1 MKPFCGFHEG
11 MVKPPAIKKGVL
23 GNDWPQGPMT
33 RGTVMTT
40 MADRSGL
47 KLVGLI
53 FGSIWIAVTLAT
65 TAVVAKSYAD
75 GVYALESARDSR

>member
-1 MKPFCGFHEG
+1 
-11 MVKPPAIKKGVL
+11 MVKPPAVRKWLL
-23 GNDWPQGPMT
+23 GNDGPAGPVT
-33 RGTVMTT
+33 QGTVMTT

-75 GVYALESARDSR
+75 GVYALESGRDSR